1 MSLFEQLQDLM
12 IKYHFRPEKKLS
24 QFFCVNE
31 ALLQFIAGRMK
42 LTKGDV
48 VLEIGPGTGFL
59 TRKLVDSA
67 KKNGAK
73 VIAVEADIM
82 MLELLQNEFAVEL
95 ASGDLKLIQGDILEQ
110 DFNSLGIN
118 KIASLP
124 PYHISSDLLTKIGL
138 TKNLEKV
145 ILVLD
150 KGFSQKLL
158 AFEGLF
164 EYVALTVLI
173 NLNGKV
179 EVLENTV
186 EQQSF
191 FPAPNCLSTVI
202 QIDFDIKN
210 NSSEF
215 HYFLKELFRHKNKDL
230 QRALKQSFGF
240 LGKKF
245 NWDEK
250 EFNRVASNLELAQKK
265 VYLLSPQEFLEVYEE
280 LSSDLDKKTSSKKIA
295 KKKK

>member
-42 LTKGDV
+42 LEKGDV

-59 TRKLVDSA
+59 TRKLLDNG
-67 KKNGAK
+67 KKKGVK
-73 VIAVEADIM
+73 VIAVETDSL
-82 MLELLQNEFAVEL
+82 MLEVLKGEFAEEIALGEL
-95 ASGDLKLIQGDILEQ
+95 ILIQGNILEQ
-110 DFNSLGIN
+110 DFDALKIN

-138 TKNLEKV
+138 TKNIEKV

-150 KGFSQKLL
+150 KGFTQKLL

-173 NLNGKV
+173 NLNAKV

-202 QIDFDIKN
+202 QLDFDIKN
-210 NSSEF
+210 NSPDF
-215 HYFLKELFRHKNKDL
+215 FYFLKELFRHKNKDL
-230 QRALKQSFGF
+230 QRSLKQSFGF
-240 LGKKF
+240 FGKKF
-245 NWDEK
+245 SWNEK
-250 EFNRVASNLELAQKK
+250 EFNKIVSNLELAQKK
-265 VYLLSPQEFLEVYEE
+265 VYLLAPQDFLDVFSE
-280 LSSDLDKKTSSKKIA
+280 LKNVLSKKV
-295 KKKK
+295 KKKIIIKTKK

>member
-1 MSLFEQLQDLM
+1 MSLFEQLQNLM

-31 ALLQFIAGRMK
+31 ALLQFIAGRMQLK
-42 LTKGDV
+42 KGDV

-59 TRKLVDSA
+59 TRKLLNSA
-67 KKNGAK
+67 KKGGAK
-73 VIAVEADIM
+73 VIAVEADGM
-82 MLELLQNEFAVEL
+82 MLELLQNEFAQEL
-95 ASGDLKLIQGDILEQ
+95 TSGELKLIHGDILDQ
-110 DFNSLGIN
+110 DFDSLGIN

-202 QIDFDIKN
+202 QIDFDMKN
-210 NSSEF
+210 NSNEF

-245 NWDEK
+245 NWNEK
-250 EFNRVASNLELAQKK
+250 EFNKIASNLELAQKK
-265 VYLLSPQEFLEVYEE
+265 VYLLSPQDFLSVFNE
-280 LSSDLDKKTSSKKIA
+280 LNDDLSKKASKQKA